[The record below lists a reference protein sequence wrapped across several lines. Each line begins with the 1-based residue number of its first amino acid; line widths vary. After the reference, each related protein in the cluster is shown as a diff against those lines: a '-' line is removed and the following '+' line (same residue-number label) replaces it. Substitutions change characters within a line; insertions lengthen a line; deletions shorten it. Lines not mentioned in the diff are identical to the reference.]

1 MSDEDDTKKPKFVI
15 PESSEGKPINK
26 LLVPKGDKSS
36 DEESS
41 KPKLAT
47 SHLSTSSDE
56 DEKVKKILIPD
67 QESIVDSEPT
77 PTPTPTPEPEPEPE
91 PTPEPNNSQNINQTD
106 EVVKVVAMSP
116 PSNDESSGELPN
128 SSEDNWMQEAYN
140 QVEIAD
146 KANEEIQ
153 NAQQENLEH
162 HSAEVVTN
170 ENVDYVQNQVVEQNP
185 VEIPQLQSPQVQNI
199 TPPPAIFE
207 SNQYNQ
213 AYPKHPYPPMQQQI
227 YHQQPNYGYGDFQ
240 NPMMNPQ
247 QQMMQV
253 PTKTGLPV
261 ALWFF
266 MGLMTG
272 LIIAIAGLKL
282 APQGVAEAIR
292 PDLVERGKELVIKTI
307 NGEPQENIKETSE

>member
-1 MSDEDDTKKPKFVI
+1 MSDEDNTKKPKFVI

-47 SHLSTSSDE
+47 SHSSTSSDE
-56 DEKVKKILIPD
+56 DEKVKKILIPN
-67 QESIVDSEPT
+67 QESIGDS
-77 PTPTPTPEPEPEPE
+77 E
-91 PTPEPNNSQNINQTD
+91 PTPEPNNSQEINQTD

-153 NAQQENLEH
+153 NAQQEDLEH
-162 HSAEVVTN
+162 HSPEVVTN

-185 VEIPQLQSPQVQNI
+185 VEIPQLQVPQVQNI
-199 TPPPAIFE
+199 TPPPATFE

-213 AYPKHPYPPMQQQI
+213 TYPQHPYPPMQQQI

-261 ALWFF
+261 GLWFF

-292 PDLVERGKELVIKTI
+292 PDLVEKGKALVIKTI
-307 NGEPQENIKETSE
+307 NGEPQENIKEAKE

>member
-1 MSDEDDTKKPKFVI
+1 MSDEDNTKKPKFVI

-47 SHLSTSSDE
+47 SDSSTSSDE
-56 DEKVKKILIPD
+56 DEKVKKILIPN

-77 PTPTPTPEPEPEPE
+77 PE
-91 PTPEPNNSQNINQTD
+91 PTPEPNNSQEINQTD

-116 PSNDESSGELPN
+116 PSDDESLGELPN

-153 NAQQENLEH
+153 NAQQEHLEH
-162 HSAEVVTN
+162 HLPEVVTN

-185 VEIPQLQSPQVQNI
+185 VEIPQLQVPQVQNI
-199 TPPPAIFE
+199 TPHTATFE

-213 AYPKHPYPPMQQQI
+213 TYPQHPYPPMQQQI

-261 ALWFF
+261 GLWFF

-282 APQGVAEAIR
+282 APQSFAEAIR
-292 PDLVERGKELVIKTI
+292 PDLVEKGKSLVIIDGQRQGDNK
-307 NGEPQENIKETSE
+307 KSD

>member
-1 MSDEDDTKKPKFVI
+1 MSDEDNAKKPKFVI

-26 LLVPKGDKSS
+26 LLVPMGDKSS

-47 SHLSTSSDE
+47 SDSSTSSDE
-56 DEKVKKILIPD
+56 DEKVKKILIFS
-67 QESIVDSEPT
+67 QESKGD
-77 PTPTPTPEPEPEPE
+77 PE
-91 PTPEPNNSQNINQTD
+91 PTPEPNNSQEINQTD

-153 NAQQENLEH
+153 NAQQEDLGH
-162 HSAEVVTN
+162 HSPEVVTN
-170 ENVDYVQNQVVEQNP
+170 EKVDYVQNQVVEQNP
-185 VEIPQLQSPQVQNI
+185 VEIPQLQVPQVQNI
-199 TPPPAIFE
+199 TPPPATFE

-213 AYPKHPYPPMQQQI
+213 TYPQHPYPPMQQQI
-227 YHQQPNYGYGDFQ
+227 YHQQPNYVYGDFQ

-247 QQMMQV
+247 QQMIQV

-261 ALWFF
+261 GLWFF
-266 MGLMTG
+266 MGLMAG
-272 LIIAIAGLKL
+272 LIIALAGLKL
-282 APQGVAEAIR
+282 APQSFAEAIR

-307 NGEPQENIKETSE
+307 NGEPQENIKETGE

>member
-1 MSDEDDTKKPKFVI
+1 MSDEDNTKKPKFVI

-36 DEESS
+36 DGETS

-47 SHLSTSSDE
+47 SDSSTSSDE

-67 QESIVDSEPT
+67 QESIGDSEPT
-77 PTPTPTPEPEPEPE
+77 AE
-91 PTPEPNNSQNINQTD
+91 PTPEPNNSQEINQTD

-116 PSNDESSGELPN
+116 PSNDEPSGELPN

-153 NAQQENLEH
+153 NAQQEDLEH
-162 HSAEVVTN
+162 HSPEVVTN

-185 VEIPQLQSPQVQNI
+185 VEIPQLQVPQVQNI
-199 TPPPAIFE
+199 TPPPATFE

-213 AYPKHPYPPMQQQI
+213 TYPQHPYPPMQQSI

-247 QQMMQV
+247 QQTMQV

-261 ALWFF
+261 GLWFF

-282 APQGVAEAIR
+282 APQSFAEAIR
-292 PDLVERGKELVIKTI
+292 PDLVERGKELVKRTI
-307 NGEPQENIKETSE
+307 NGEPQENIEEANE

>member
-1 MSDEDDTKKPKFVI
+1 MSDEDNTKKPKFVI

-36 DEESS
+36 NEESS

-47 SHLSTSSDE
+47 SDSSTSSDE
-56 DEKVKKILIPD
+56 DEKVKKILIPN
-67 QESIVDSEPT
+67 QESIGDSEPT
-77 PTPTPTPEPEPEPE
+77 PE
-91 PTPEPNNSQNINQTD
+91 PTPEPNNSQEINQTD

-153 NAQQENLEH
+153 NAQQEDLEH
-162 HSAEVVTN
+162 HSPEVVTN

-185 VEIPQLQSPQVQNI
+185 VEIPQLQVPQVQNI
-199 TPPPAIFE
+199 TPPPATFE

-213 AYPKHPYPPMQQQI
+213 TYPQHPYPPMQQQI
-227 YHQQPNYGYGDFQ
+227 YQQQPNYGYGDFQ

-261 ALWFF
+261 GLWFF

-292 PDLVERGKELVIKTI
+292 PDLVEKGKSLVIIDGQRQGDNK
-307 NGEPQENIKETSE
+307 KSD

>member
-1 MSDEDDTKKPKFVI
+1 MSDEDNTKKPKFVI

-36 DEESS
+36 DGETS

-47 SHLSTSSDE
+47 SDSSTSSDE

-67 QESIVDSEPT
+67 QESIGDSEPT
-77 PTPTPTPEPEPEPE
+77 AE
-91 PTPEPNNSQNINQTD
+91 PTPEPNNSQEINQTD

-116 PSNDESSGELPN
+116 PSNDEPSGELPN

-153 NAQQENLEH
+153 NAQQEDLEH
-162 HSAEVVTN
+162 HSPEVVTN

-185 VEIPQLQSPQVQNI
+185 VEIPQLQVPQVQNI
-199 TPPPAIFE
+199 TPPPATFE

-213 AYPKHPYPPMQQQI
+213 TYPQHPYPPMQQSI

-247 QQMMQV
+247 QQTMQV

-261 ALWFF
+261 GLWFF

-282 APQGVAEAIR
+282 APQSFAEAIR
-292 PDLVERGKELVIKTI
+292 PDLVERGKELVKRTI
-307 NGEPQENIKETSE
+307 NGEPQENIKEANE

>member
-1 MSDEDDTKKPKFVI
+1 MSDEDDAKKPKFVI
-15 PESSEGKPINK
+15 PESTEGKPINK

-47 SHLSTSSDE
+47 SDSSTTLND
-56 DEKVKKILIPD
+56 DEKVKKILIPH
-67 QESIVDSEPT
+67 QESTFDT
-77 PTPTPTPEPEPEPE
+77 E
-91 PTPEPNNSQNINQTD
+91 PTPEPNNSQDINQTD

-116 PSNDESSGELPN
+116 PSNDESSRGLPN

-146 KANEEIQ
+146 KAIEGIQ
-153 NAQQENLEH
+153 NAQQEHLEH

-185 VEIPQLQSPQVQNI
+185 VEIPQLQVAQVQNI
-199 TPPPAIFE
+199 TSPTANFE

-213 AYPKHPYPPMQQQI
+213 AYPQDPYPPMQQQI
-227 YHQQPNYGYGDFQ
+227 YRQQPNYGYGDFQ

-261 ALWFF
+261 GLWFF

-292 PDLVERGKELVIKTI
+292 PDLVKKGKALVIKTI
-307 NGEPQENIKETSE
+307 NGEPQENIKEAKE

>member
-1 MSDEDDTKKPKFVI
+1 MSDEDNTKKPKFVI

-26 LLVPKGDKSS
+26 LLVPKGDKTS

-47 SHLSTSSDE
+47 SDSSTSSDE
-56 DEKVKKILIPD
+56 DEKVKKILIPN
-67 QESIVDSEPT
+67 QESIGDSEPT
-77 PTPTPTPEPEPEPE
+77 PE
-91 PTPEPNNSQNINQTD
+91 PTPEPNNSQEINQTD

-116 PSNDESSGELPN
+116 PSNDEPSGELPN

-153 NAQQENLEH
+153 NAQQEHLEH
-162 HSAEVVTN
+162 HSPEVVTN

-185 VEIPQLQSPQVQNI
+185 VEIPQLQVPQVQNI
-199 TPPPAIFE
+199 TPPPATFE

-213 AYPKHPYPPMQQQI
+213 TYPQHPYPPMQQQI
-227 YHQQPNYGYGDFQ
+227 YQQQPNYGYGDFQ
-240 NPMMNPQ
+240 NQMMNPQ

-261 ALWFF
+261 GLWFF

-292 PDLVERGKELVIKTI
+292 PDLVEKGKALVIKTI
-307 NGEPQENIKETSE
+307 NGEPQENIKEAKE

>member
-1 MSDEDDTKKPKFVI
+1 MSDEDNTKKPKFVI

-47 SHLSTSSDE
+47 SHSSTSSDE
-56 DEKVKKILIPD
+56 DEKVKKILIPN
-67 QESIVDSEPT
+67 QESIGDSEPT
-77 PTPTPTPEPEPEPE
+77 PE
-91 PTPEPNNSQNINQTD
+91 PTPEPNNSQEINQTD

-153 NAQQENLEH
+153 NAQQEHLEH
-162 HSAEVVTN
+162 RSPEVVTN

-185 VEIPQLQSPQVQNI
+185 VEIPQLQVPQVQNI
-199 TPPPAIFE
+199 TPPPATFE

-213 AYPKHPYPPMQQQI
+213 TYPQHPYPPMQQQI

-253 PTKTGLPV
+253 PTKTGLPLG
-261 ALWFF
+261 LWFF

-292 PDLVERGKELVIKTI
+292 PDLVEKGKALVIKTI
-307 NGEPQENIKETSE
+307 NGEPQENIKEAKE

>member
-1 MSDEDDTKKPKFVI
+1 MSDEDNTKKPKFVI
-15 PESSEGKPINK
+15 PESSEGKSINK
-26 LLVPKGDKSS
+26 LLVPKDDKSS

-77 PTPTPTPEPEPEPE
+77 PTPTPTPEPEPE
-91 PTPEPNNSQNINQTD
+91 PEPNNSQNINQTD

-199 TPPPAIFE
+199 TPPPSIFE

-213 AYPKHPYPPMQQQI
+213 AYPQHPYPPMQQQI

-240 NPMMNPQ
+240 NLMMNPQ

-266 MGLMTG
+266 MGLIAG

-282 APQGVAEAIR
+282 APQSFAEAIR
-292 PDLVERGKELVIKTI
+292 PDLVEKGKSLVIIDGQRQGDNK
-307 NGEPQENIKETSE
+307 KSD

>member
-1 MSDEDDTKKPKFVI
+1 MSDEDNTKKPKFVI

-47 SHLSTSSDE
+47 SDSSTSSDE
-56 DEKVKKILIPD
+56 DEKVKKILIPN
-67 QESIVDSEPT
+67 QESIGDSES
-77 PTPTPTPEPEPEPE
+77 TPEPI
-91 PTPEPNNSQNINQTD
+91 PEPNNSQEINQTD

-153 NAQQENLEH
+153 NAQQEHLEH
-162 HSAEVVTN
+162 GSPEVVTN

-185 VEIPQLQSPQVQNI
+185 VEIPQLQVPQVQNI
-199 TPPPAIFE
+199 TPPPATFE

-213 AYPKHPYPPMQQQI
+213 TYPQHPYPPMQQSN

-261 ALWFF
+261 GLWFF

-282 APQGVAEAIR
+282 APQSFAEAIR
-292 PDLVERGKELVIKTI
+292 PDLVERGKELVKRTI
-307 NGEPQENIKETSE
+307 NGEPQENIEEANE

>member
-1 MSDEDDTKKPKFVI
+1 MSDEDNSKNPKFVI

-26 LLVPKGDKSS
+26 LLVPKGDKNS

-47 SHLSTSSDE
+47 SDSSTSSDE
-56 DEKVKKILIPD
+56 DEKVKKILIPN
-67 QESIVDSEPT
+67 QESIGDSES
-77 PTPTPTPEPEPEPE
+77 TPES
-91 PTPEPNNSQNINQTD
+91 TPEPNNSQEINQTD

-128 SSEDNWMQEAYN
+128 SSEDNWMKEAYN

-153 NAQQENLEH
+153 NAQQEHLEH

-185 VEIPQLQSPQVQNI
+185 VEIPQLQVPQVQNI
-199 TPPPAIFE
+199 TPAPTNFE

-213 AYPKHPYPPMQQQI
+213 AYPQHPYPPMQQQI

-247 QQMMQV
+247 QQMIHV

-261 ALWFF
+261 GLWFF

-282 APQGVAEAIR
+282 VPQSFAEAIR

-307 NGEPQENIKETSE
+307 NGEPQENTKETSE

>member
-1 MSDEDDTKKPKFVI
+1 MSDEDNTKKPKFVI

-26 LLVPKGDKSS
+26 LLVPKGDKTS

-47 SHLSTSSDE
+47 SDSSTSSDE
-56 DEKVKKILIPD
+56 DEKVKKILIPN
-67 QESIVDSEPT
+67 QESIGDS
-77 PTPTPTPEPEPEPE
+77 E
-91 PTPEPNNSQNINQTD
+91 PTPEPNNSQEINQTD

-116 PSNDESSGELPN
+116 PSDDESSGELPN

-153 NAQQENLEH
+153 NAQQEHLEH
-162 HSAEVVTN
+162 HSPEVVTN

-185 VEIPQLQSPQVQNI
+185 VEIQQLQVPQVQNI
-199 TPPPAIFE
+199 TPPPATFK

-213 AYPKHPYPPMQQQI
+213 TYPQHPYPPMQQQI
-227 YHQQPNYGYGDFQ
+227 YQQQPNYGYGDFQ
-240 NPMMNPQ
+240 NQMMNPQ
-247 QQMMQV
+247 QKMMQV

-261 ALWFF
+261 GLWFF

-272 LIIAIAGLKL
+272 LIIALAGLKL

-292 PDLVERGKELVIKTI
+292 PDLVEKGKALVIKTI
-307 NGEPQENIKETSE
+307 NGEPQENIKEAKE

>member
-1 MSDEDDTKKPKFVI
+1 MSDEDNAKKPKFLI

-47 SHLSTSSDE
+47 SDSSTSSDE
-56 DEKVKKILIPD
+56 DEKVKKILIFN
-67 QESIVDSEPT
+67 QESIGD
-77 PTPTPTPEPEPEPE
+77 PE
-91 PTPEPNNSQNINQTD
+91 PTPEPNNSQEINQTD
-106 EVVKVVAMSP
+106 EVVKVVAISP
-116 PSNDESSGELPN
+116 PSDDESSGELPN

-153 NAQQENLEH
+153 NAQQEHLEH

-185 VEIPQLQSPQVQNI
+185 VEIPQLQVSQVQNI
-199 TPPPAIFE
+199 TPPTATFE

-213 AYPKHPYPPMQQQI
+213 TYPQHPYPPMQQQI

-292 PDLVERGKELVIKTI
+292 PDLVKQGKALVIKTI
-307 NGEPQENIKETSE
+307 NGEPQENIKEAKE

>member
-1 MSDEDDTKKPKFVI
+1 MSDEDNTKKPKFVI

-47 SHLSTSSDE
+47 SDSSTSSDE
-56 DEKVKKILIPD
+56 DEKVKKILIPN
-67 QESIVDSEPT
+67 QESIGDSEPT
-77 PTPTPTPEPEPEPE
+77 PE
-91 PTPEPNNSQNINQTD
+91 PTPEPNNSQEINQTD

-153 NAQQENLEH
+153 NAQQEHLEN
-162 HSAEVVTN
+162 HSPEVVTN

-185 VEIPQLQSPQVQNI
+185 VEIPQLQVPPVQNI
-199 TPPPAIFE
+199 TPPPATFE

-213 AYPKHPYPPMQQQI
+213 TYPQHPYPPMQQSI

-261 ALWFF
+261 GLWFF

-282 APQGVAEAIR
+282 APQSFAEAIR
-292 PDLVERGKELVIKTI
+292 PDLVERGKELVKRTI
-307 NGEPQENIKETSE
+307 NGEPQENIEEANE

>member
-1 MSDEDDTKKPKFVI
+1 MSDEDNTKKPKFVI

-47 SHLSTSSDE
+47 SDSSTSSDE
-56 DEKVKKILIPD
+56 DEKVKKILIPK
-67 QESIVDSEPT
+67 QESIGNSEPT
-77 PTPTPTPEPEPEPE
+77 PE
-91 PTPEPNNSQNINQTD
+91 PTPEPNNSQEINQTD

-153 NAQQENLEH
+153 NAQQEHLEH
-162 HSAEVVTN
+162 HSPEVVTN

-185 VEIPQLQSPQVQNI
+185 VEIPQLQVPQGHNI
-199 TPPPAIFE
+199 TPPPANFE

-213 AYPKHPYPPMQQQI
+213 TYPQHPYPPMQQQI

-261 ALWFF
+261 GLWFF

-292 PDLVERGKELVIKTI
+292 PDLVEKGKSLVIIDGQRQGDNK
-307 NGEPQENIKETSE
+307 KSD

>member
-1 MSDEDDTKKPKFVI
+1 MSDEDNAKKPKFVI

-47 SHLSTSSDE
+47 SDSSTSSDE
-56 DEKVKKILIPD
+56 DEKVKKILIFN
-67 QESIVDSEPT
+67 QESIGD
-77 PTPTPTPEPEPEPE
+77 PE
-91 PTPEPNNSQNINQTD
+91 PTPEPNNSQEINQTD
-106 EVVKVVAMSP
+106 EVVKVVAISP
-116 PSNDESSGELPN
+116 PSDDESSGELPN

-153 NAQQENLEH
+153 NAQQEDLGH
-162 HSAEVVTN
+162 HSPEVVTN
-170 ENVDYVQNQVVEQNP
+170 EKVDYVQNQVVEQNP
-185 VEIPQLQSPQVQNI
+185 VEIPQLQVPQVQNI
-199 TPPPAIFE
+199 TPPPATFE

-213 AYPKHPYPPMQQQI
+213 TYPQHPYPPMQQQI
-227 YHQQPNYGYGDFQ
+227 YHQQPNYVYGDFQ

-247 QQMMQV
+247 QQMIQV

-261 ALWFF
+261 GLWFF

-282 APQGVAEAIR
+282 APQSFAEAIR

-307 NGEPQENIKETSE
+307 NGEPQENIKETGE

>member
-1 MSDEDDTKKPKFVI
+1 MSDEDNTKKPKFVI

-47 SHLSTSSDE
+47 SDSSTSSDE
-56 DEKVKKILIPD
+56 DEKVKKILIPN
-67 QESIVDSEPT
+67 QESIGDSEPT
-77 PTPTPTPEPEPEPE
+77 PE
-91 PTPEPNNSQNINQTD
+91 PTPEPNNSQEINQTD

-153 NAQQENLEH
+153 NAQQEDLEH

-170 ENVDYVQNQVVEQNP
+170 ENVDYAQNQVVEQNP
-185 VEIPQLQSPQVQNI
+185 VEIPQLQVPQVQNI
-199 TPPPAIFE
+199 TPPPATFE

-213 AYPKHPYPPMQQQI
+213 TYPQHPYPPMQQQI
-227 YHQQPNYGYGDFQ
+227 YQQQPNYGYGDFQ
-240 NPMMNPQ
+240 NQMMNPQ

-261 ALWFF
+261 GLWFF

-292 PDLVERGKELVIKTI
+292 PDLVEKGKALVIKTI
-307 NGEPQENIKETSE
+307 NGEPQENIKEAKE

>member
-1 MSDEDDTKKPKFVI
+1 
-15 PESSEGKPINK
+15 
-26 LLVPKGDKSS
+26 
-36 DEESS
+36 
-41 KPKLAT
+41 
-47 SHLSTSSDE
+47 
-56 DEKVKKILIPD
+56 
-67 QESIVDSEPT
+67 
-77 PTPTPTPEPEPEPE
+77 
-91 PTPEPNNSQNINQTD
+91 
-106 EVVKVVAMSP
+106 MSP

-153 NAQQENLEH
+153 NAQQEHLEH
-162 HSAEVVTN
+162 GSPEVVTN

-185 VEIPQLQSPQVQNI
+185 VEIPQLQVPQVQNI
-199 TPPPAIFE
+199 TPPPATFE

-213 AYPKHPYPPMQQQI
+213 TYQQHPYPPMQQSI

-261 ALWFF
+261 GLWFF

-282 APQGVAEAIR
+282 APQSFAEAIR
-292 PDLVERGKELVIKTI
+292 PDLVERGKELVKRTI
-307 NGEPQENIKETSE
+307 NGEPQENIKEANE

>member
-1 MSDEDDTKKPKFVI
+1 MSDEDNTKKPKIVI

-26 LLVPKGDKSS
+26 LLEPKGDKSS

-47 SHLSTSSDE
+47 SDSSTSSDE
-56 DEKVKKILIPD
+56 DEKVKKILIPN
-67 QESIVDSEPT
+67 QESIGDSEST
-77 PTPTPTPEPEPEPE
+77 PESTPEPI
-91 PTPEPNNSQNINQTD
+91 NSQEINQTD

-153 NAQQENLEH
+153 NAQQEHLEH
-162 HSAEVVTN
+162 GSPEVVTN

-185 VEIPQLQSPQVQNI
+185 VEIPQLQVPQVQNI
-199 TPPPAIFE
+199 TPPPATFE

-213 AYPKHPYPPMQQQI
+213 TYPQHPYPPMQQQI

-261 ALWFF
+261 GLWFF

-292 PDLVERGKELVIKTI
+292 PDLVERGKELVKRTI
-307 NGEPQENIKETSE
+307 NGEPQENIEEANE

>member
-1 MSDEDDTKKPKFVI
+1 MSDEDNTKKPKFVI

-26 LLVPKGDKSS
+26 LLVPEGDKSS

-47 SHLSTSSDE
+47 SDSSTSSDE
-56 DEKVKKILIPD
+56 DEKVKKILIPN
-67 QESIVDSEPT
+67 QESIGDSEPT
-77 PTPTPTPEPEPEPE
+77 PE
-91 PTPEPNNSQNINQTD
+91 PTPEPNNSQEINQTD

-153 NAQQENLEH
+153 NAQQEHLEH
-162 HSAEVVTN
+162 GSPEVVTN

-185 VEIPQLQSPQVQNI
+185 VEIPQLQVPQVQNI
-199 TPPPAIFE
+199 TPPPATFE

-213 AYPKHPYPPMQQQI
+213 TYPQHPYPPMQQSI

-261 ALWFF
+261 GLWFF

-282 APQGVAEAIR
+282 APQSFAEAIR
-292 PDLVERGKELVIKTI
+292 PDLVERGKALVIKTI
-307 NGEPQENIKETSE
+307 NGEPQENIEEANE

>member
-1 MSDEDDTKKPKFVI
+1 
-15 PESSEGKPINK
+15 
-26 LLVPKGDKSS
+26 
-36 DEESS
+36 
-41 KPKLAT
+41 
-47 SHLSTSSDE
+47 
-56 DEKVKKILIPD
+56 
-67 QESIVDSEPT
+67 
-77 PTPTPTPEPEPEPE
+77 
-91 PTPEPNNSQNINQTD
+91 
-106 EVVKVVAMSP
+106 MSP

-213 AYPKHPYPPMQQQI
+213 AYPQHPYPPMQQQI

-266 MGLMTG
+266 MGLIAG

-282 APQGVAEAIR
+282 APQSFAEAIR
-292 PDLVERGKELVIKTI
+292 PDLVEKGKSLVIIDGQRQGGNK
-307 NGEPQENIKETSE
+307 KSD

>member
-1 MSDEDDTKKPKFVI
+1 MSDEDNTKKPKFVI

-26 LLVPKGDKSS
+26 LLVPKGDKTS

-47 SHLSTSSDE
+47 SDSSTSSDE
-56 DEKVKKILIPD
+56 DEKVKKILIPN
-67 QESIVDSEPT
+67 QESIGDSEPT
-77 PTPTPTPEPEPEPE
+77 PE
-91 PTPEPNNSQNINQTD
+91 PTPEPNNSQEINQTD

-116 PSNDESSGELPN
+116 PSDDESSGELPN

-153 NAQQENLEH
+153 NAQQEDLEH
-162 HSAEVVTN
+162 HSTEVVTN

-185 VEIPQLQSPQVQNI
+185 VEIPQLQVPQVQNI
-199 TPPPAIFE
+199 TPPPATFE

-213 AYPKHPYPPMQQQI
+213 TYPQHPYPPMQQQI
-227 YHQQPNYGYGDFQ
+227 YQQQPNYGYGDFQ
-240 NPMMNPQ
+240 NQMMNPQ

-261 ALWFF
+261 GLWFF

-292 PDLVERGKELVIKTI
+292 PDLVEKGKALVIKTI
-307 NGEPQENIKETSE
+307 NGEPQENIKEAKE

>member
-1 MSDEDDTKKPKFVI
+1 MSDEDNAKKPKFVI

-47 SHLSTSSDE
+47 SDSSTSSDE
-56 DEKVKKILIPD
+56 DEKVKKILIFN
-67 QESIVDSEPT
+67 QESIGD
-77 PTPTPTPEPEPEPE
+77 PE
-91 PTPEPNNSQNINQTD
+91 PTPEPNNSQEINQTD

-153 NAQQENLEH
+153 NAQQEDLGH
-162 HSAEVVTN
+162 HSPEVVTN
-170 ENVDYVQNQVVEQNP
+170 EKVDYVQNQVVEQNP
-185 VEIPQLQSPQVQNI
+185 VEIPQLQVPQVQNI
-199 TPPPAIFE
+199 TPPPATFE

-213 AYPKHPYPPMQQQI
+213 TYPQHPYPPMQQQI
-227 YHQQPNYGYGDFQ
+227 YHQQPNYVYGDFQ

-247 QQMMQV
+247 QQMIQV

-261 ALWFF
+261 GLWFF

-272 LIIAIAGLKL
+272 LIIALAGLKL
-282 APQGVAEAIR
+282 APQSFAEAIR
-292 PDLVERGKELVIKTI
+292 PDLVEKGKALVIKTI
-307 NGEPQENIKETSE
+307 NGEPQENIKETGE

>member
-1 MSDEDDTKKPKFVI
+1 MSDEDNTKKPKFVI

-47 SHLSTSSDE
+47 SDSSTSSDE
-56 DEKVKKILIPD
+56 DEKVKKILIPN
-67 QESIVDSEPT
+67 QESIGDSEPT
-77 PTPTPTPEPEPEPE
+77 PE
-91 PTPEPNNSQNINQTD
+91 PTPEPNNSQEINQTD

-153 NAQQENLEH
+153 NAQQEHLEH
-162 HSAEVVTN
+162 GSPEVVTN

-185 VEIPQLQSPQVQNI
+185 VEIPQLQVPQVQNI
-199 TPPPAIFE
+199 TPPPATFE

-213 AYPKHPYPPMQQQI
+213 TYPQHPYPPMQQSI

-261 ALWFF
+261 GLWFF

-282 APQGVAEAIR
+282 APQSFAEAIR
-292 PDLVERGKELVIKTI
+292 PDLVERGKELVKRTI
-307 NGEPQENIKETSE
+307 NGEPQENIEEANE

>member
-1 MSDEDDTKKPKFVI
+1 MSDEDNTKKPKFVI

-47 SHLSTSSDE
+47 SDSSTSSDE
-56 DEKVKKILIPD
+56 DEKVKKILIPN
-67 QESIVDSEPT
+67 QESIGDS
-77 PTPTPTPEPEPEPE
+77 E
-91 PTPEPNNSQNINQTD
+91 PTPEPNNSQEINQTD
-106 EVVKVVAMSP
+106 EFVKVVAMSP

-153 NAQQENLEH
+153 NAQQEHLEH

-185 VEIPQLQSPQVQNI
+185 VEIPQLQVPQVQNI
-199 TPPPAIFE
+199 TPPTANFE

-213 AYPKHPYPPMQQQI
+213 AYPQHPYPPMQQQI

-261 ALWFF
+261 GLWFF

-282 APQGVAEAIR
+282 APQSFAEAIR
-292 PDLVERGKELVIKTI
+292 PDLVERGKELVKRTI
-307 NGEPQENIKETSE
+307 NGEPQENIEEANE

>member
-1 MSDEDDTKKPKFVI
+1 MSDEDNAKKPKFVI

-47 SHLSTSSDE
+47 SDSSTSSDE
-56 DEKVKKILIPD
+56 DEKVKKILIFN
-67 QESIVDSEPT
+67 QESIGD
-77 PTPTPTPEPEPEPE
+77 PE
-91 PTPEPNNSQNINQTD
+91 PTPEPNNSQEINQTD
-106 EVVKVVAMSP
+106 EVVKVVAISP
-116 PSNDESSGELPN
+116 PSDDESSGELPN

-153 NAQQENLEH
+153 NAQQEDLGH
-162 HSAEVVTN
+162 HSPEVVTN
-170 ENVDYVQNQVVEQNP
+170 EKVDYVQNQVVEQNP
-185 VEIPQLQSPQVQNI
+185 VEIPQLQVPQVQNI
-199 TPPPAIFE
+199 TPHPATFE

-213 AYPKHPYPPMQQQI
+213 TYPQHPYPPMQQQI
-227 YHQQPNYGYGDFQ
+227 YHQHPNYVYGDFQ

-247 QQMMQV
+247 QQRIQV

-261 ALWFF
+261 GLWFF
-266 MGLMTG
+266 MGLMAG
-272 LIIAIAGLKL
+272 LIIALAGLKL
-282 APQGVAEAIR
+282 APQSFAEAIR

-307 NGEPQENIKETSE
+307 NGEPQENIKETGE

>member
-1 MSDEDDTKKPKFVI
+1 MSDEDNAKKPKFVI

-47 SHLSTSSDE
+47 SDSSTSSDE
-56 DEKVKKILIPD
+56 DEKVKKILIPN
-67 QESIVDSEPT
+67 QESIGDSEPT
-77 PTPTPTPEPEPEPE
+77 PE
-91 PTPEPNNSQNINQTD
+91 PTPEPNNSQEINQTD
-106 EVVKVVAMSP
+106 KVVKVVAMSP

-153 NAQQENLEH
+153 NAQQEHLEH
-162 HSAEVVTN
+162 HSPEVVTN
-170 ENVDYVQNQVVEQNP
+170 EYVDYVQNQVVEQNP
-185 VEIPQLQSPQVQNI
+185 VEIPQLQVPQVQNI
-199 TPPPAIFE
+199 TPPPATFE

-213 AYPKHPYPPMQQQI
+213 TYPQHPYPPMQQQI

-247 QQMMQV
+247 QQMTQV

-261 ALWFF
+261 GLWFF

-272 LIIAIAGLKL
+272 LIIAIAGIKL

-292 PDLVERGKELVIKTI
+292 PDLVEKGKSLVIIDGQRQGDNK
-307 NGEPQENIKETSE
+307 KSD

>member
-1 MSDEDDTKKPKFVI
+1 MSDEDNTKKPKFVI

-47 SHLSTSSDE
+47 SDSSTSSDE
-56 DEKVKKILIPD
+56 DEKVKKILIPN
-67 QESIVDSEPT
+67 QESIGDSEPT
-77 PTPTPTPEPEPEPE
+77 PE
-91 PTPEPNNSQNINQTD
+91 PTPEPNNSQEINQTD

-153 NAQQENLEH
+153 NAQQEHLEH
-162 HSAEVVTN
+162 HSPEVVTN

-185 VEIPQLQSPQVQNI
+185 VEIPQLQVPQVQNI
-199 TPPPAIFE
+199 TPPTANFE

-213 AYPKHPYPPMQQQI
+213 AYPQHPYPPMQQQI

-247 QQMMQV
+247 QQMTQV

-261 ALWFF
+261 GLWFF

-292 PDLVERGKELVIKTI
+292 PDLVEKGKSLVIIDGQRQGDNK
-307 NGEPQENIKETSE
+307 KSD

>member
-1 MSDEDDTKKPKFVI
+1 MSDEDNAKKPKFVI

-47 SHLSTSSDE
+47 SDSSTSSDE
-56 DEKVKKILIPD
+56 DEKVKKILISN
-67 QESIVDSEPT
+67 QESIGD
-77 PTPTPTPEPEPEPE
+77 PE
-91 PTPEPNNSQNINQTD
+91 PTPEPNNSQEINQTD

-153 NAQQENLEH
+153 NAQQEDLGH
-162 HSAEVVTN
+162 HSPEVVTN
-170 ENVDYVQNQVVEQNP
+170 EKVDYVQNQVVEQNP
-185 VEIPQLQSPQVQNI
+185 VEIPQLQVPQVQNI
-199 TPPPAIFE
+199 TPPPATFE

-213 AYPKHPYPPMQQQI
+213 TYPQHPYPPMQQQI
-227 YHQQPNYGYGDFQ
+227 YHQQPNYVYGDFQ

-247 QQMMQV
+247 QQMIQV

-261 ALWFF
+261 GLWFF

-282 APQGVAEAIR
+282 APQSFAEAIR
-292 PDLVERGKELVIKTI
+292 PDLVEKGKALVIKTI
-307 NGEPQENIKETSE
+307 NGEPQENIKETGE

>member
-1 MSDEDDTKKPKFVI
+1 MSDEDNTKKPKFVI

-47 SHLSTSSDE
+47 SDSSTSSDE
-56 DEKVKKILIPD
+56 DEKVKKILIPN
-67 QESIVDSEPT
+67 QESIGDSEPT
-77 PTPTPTPEPEPEPE
+77 PE
-91 PTPEPNNSQNINQTD
+91 PTPEPNNSQEINQTD

-153 NAQQENLEH
+153 NAQQEDLEH
-162 HSAEVVTN
+162 HSPEVVTN

-185 VEIPQLQSPQVQNI
+185 VEIPQLQVPQVQNI
-199 TPPPAIFE
+199 TPPPATFE

-213 AYPKHPYPPMQQQI
+213 TYPQHPYPPMQQSI

-247 QQMMQV
+247 QQMLQV

-261 ALWFF
+261 GLWFF
-266 MGLMTG
+266 IGLIAG

-282 APQGVAEAIR
+282 APQSFAEAIR
-292 PDLVERGKELVIKTI
+292 PDLVEKGKSLVIIDGQRQGDNK
-307 NGEPQENIKETSE
+307 KSD

>member
-1 MSDEDDTKKPKFVI
+1 MSDEDNTKKPKFVI

-47 SHLSTSSDE
+47 SDSSTSSDE
-56 DEKVKKILIPD
+56 DEKVKKILIPN
-67 QESIVDSEPT
+67 QESIGDS
-77 PTPTPTPEPEPEPE
+77 E
-91 PTPEPNNSQNINQTD
+91 PTPEPNNSQEINQTD

-153 NAQQENLEH
+153 NAQQEHLEH
-162 HSAEVVTN
+162 GSPEVVTN

-185 VEIPQLQSPQVQNI
+185 VEIPQLQVPQVQNI
-199 TPPPAIFE
+199 TPPPATFE

-213 AYPKHPYPPMQQQI
+213 TYPQHPYPPMQQQI

-261 ALWFF
+261 GLWFF

-292 PDLVERGKELVIKTI
+292 PDLVERGKELVKRTI
-307 NGEPQENIKETSE
+307 NGEPQENIEEANE

>member
-1 MSDEDDTKKPKFVI
+1 MSDEDNAKKPKFVI

-47 SHLSTSSDE
+47 SDSSTSSDE
-56 DEKVKKILIPD
+56 DEKVKKILIFN
-67 QESIVDSEPT
+67 QESIGD
-77 PTPTPTPEPEPEPE
+77 PE
-91 PTPEPNNSQNINQTD
+91 PTPEPNNSQEINQTD

-116 PSNDESSGELPN
+116 PSDDESSGELPN

-153 NAQQENLEH
+153 NAQQEHLEH

-185 VEIPQLQSPQVQNI
+185 VEIPQLQVPQVQNI
-199 TPPPAIFE
+199 TPPPATFE

-213 AYPKHPYPPMQQQI
+213 TYPQHPYPPMQQQI
-227 YHQQPNYGYGDFQ
+227 YQQQPNYGYGDFQ
-240 NPMMNPQ
+240 NQMMNPQ

-261 ALWFF
+261 GLWFF

-282 APQGVAEAIR
+282 APQSFAEAIR
-292 PDLVERGKELVIKTI
+292 PDLVEKGKALVIKTI
-307 NGEPQENIKETSE
+307 NGEPQENIKEAKE

>member
-1 MSDEDDTKKPKFVI
+1 MSDEDNTKKPKFVI

-26 LLVPKGDKSS
+26 LLVPEGDKSS

-47 SHLSTSSDE
+47 SDSSTSSDE
-56 DEKVKKILIPD
+56 DEKVKKILIPN
-67 QESIVDSEPT
+67 QESIGDSEPT
-77 PTPTPTPEPEPEPE
+77 PE
-91 PTPEPNNSQNINQTD
+91 PTPEPNNSQEINQTD

-153 NAQQENLEH
+153 NAQQEHLEH
-162 HSAEVVTN
+162 GSPEVVTN

-185 VEIPQLQSPQVQNI
+185 VEIPQLQVPQVQNI
-199 TPPPAIFE
+199 TPPPATFE

-213 AYPKHPYPPMQQQI
+213 TYPQHPYPPMQQSI

-261 ALWFF
+261 GLWFF

-282 APQGVAEAIR
+282 APQSFAEAIR
-292 PDLVERGKELVIKTI
+292 PDLVERGKELVKRTI
-307 NGEPQENIKETSE
+307 NGEPQENIEEANE